1 MHSISIVV
9 IMVFINYLT
18 VSGRNIHADS
28 QVVNK
33 SSKSLNKTVFF
44 NFICV

>member
-9 IMVFINYLT
+9 IMVFISYVI
-18 VSGRNIHADS
+18 VSGQDIHADS
-28 QVVNK
+28 RVVNK
-33 SSKSLNKTVFF
+33 SSKSLNNTVFF